1 MHPVLRTTSALGLL
15 VFLLSATA
23 SLQGAPQAR
32 HPARAKAV
40 QELERSLGIVGACK
54 TDPGSGAVR
63 RLRFVS
69 LETGRGLPDQAA
81 RGFLERHREAFGL
94 LRGDCGMAETGVA
107 TSTAGHHVR
116 YRQTLRGLPV
126 LDADILVDLD
136 HEGRVQDLASDSLP
150 DLELTTGRCTVDGTR
165 AIRIARAHLSVQGAL
180 RADAAVSAVA
190 CPISTAVARPAWR
203 VTLPAV
209 SPLGDW
215 EVLVDQENGRVLK
228 VRNLLRHVR
237 GTGRV
242 FDPNPVVATQNTGL
256 RDNNDLDSAIPSG
269 AYSTV
274 PLENLDGSGMLR
286 GLYVNAFS
294 RLVSTSEVPIG
305 SITRASEPT
314 LQFNYGRSNKFFEE
328 VQAYYHLDRAQR
340 FIQGTLGFSNVMNWQ
355 LSVNVHAFPDDNSYY
370 SPNSKSLIFGE
381 GGVDDAEDAD
391 VLLHEY
397 GHAIQDDQVPGF
409 GSTSQAQAMGEGFGD
424 IFAALLLSAQGQ
436 AFNTPVVADWD
447 ATGYSTANPPA
458 LRRVDDLR
466 WNEQLRTLEEYVK
479 TYPRDVVGEEHRDGE
494 IWSHALW
501 AIRNQIGG
509 AGAGDRTLL
518 KLILESHFRLLP
530 SATFADGANAI
541 LAADSALNG
550 GANIA
555 TIRSVFVA
563 RGLLSSSGGP
573 VVAGIS
579 PRSGLN
585 DRATSAIITGFGF
598 TGATAVS
605 LSGAR
610 NVSLSPF
617 TVLSDSQLS
626 VNIPAGLPTGSYLV
640 NVTTPA
646 GTGSGPARFLAD
658 DHPDA
663 AADVRAADRFPPGSV
678 AGGNI
683 SDGGDLD
690 FFAFPAAGGNQYTI
704 ETNAGTDLDT
714 VLSVYLPDGLTEL
727 GSNDDI
733 STSNHHSR
741 LTTTVPSSGTYYV
754 SVRGY
759 DARVTGTYTVTASGA
774 GGVDLRVESLTGPST
789 VVAGQPVSMHLDVW
803 NSGNTSASGI
813 RVGLYAAPSSAPETE
828 LGFSVWSQVIAVLPG
843 NGHTT
848 FDPSGVLF
856 TETLVPGTYRL
867 TALVD
872 SAAAI
877 PELDETNNSRRLQGD
892 LAVSSPRP
900 TGSFTL
906 SAPAGLSIVALAR
919 QPLSATGKLYTAANL
934 AAELGSPFV
943 MWLVADAAGDPSFR
957 SYIPGLT
964 LGEPEPLTG
973 SRGYFVNL
981 TEARQTTLDG
991 LDWPDGTERIRLMRG
1006 VNVVAYPF
1014 GVPASETP
1022 ELLLQRTAAA
1032 YLGFVEDSAYPEDRF
1047 KTLLPGSSKT
1057 GMTLRAGRGYLLVVP
1072 SPVSEPI
1079 SLPRP

>member
-1 MHPVLRTTSALGLL
+1 MHPVLRITNTLGLL
-15 VFLLSATA
+15 VFLFSTAT
-23 SLQGAPQAR
+23 SLQGAPPAR

-40 QELERSLGIVGACK
+40 RELERSLGIAGACK

-94 LRGDCGMAETGVA
+94 LRGDGGMAETRVA
-107 TSTAGHHVR
+107 TSAAGNHVR

-126 LDADILVDLD
+126 LDADIVVDLD
-136 HEGRVQDLASDSLP
+136 REGRVQALASDSLP
-150 DLELTTGRCTVDGTR
+150 DLELATGPCTVDGTR

-180 RADAAVSAVA
+180 RADAAFSAVA

-215 EVLVDQENGRVLK
+215 EVLVDQANGRVLK
-228 VRNLLRHVR
+228 VRNLLRRVR

-242 FDPNPVVATQNTGL
+242 FDPNPVVATQNTAL
-256 RDNNDLDSAIPSG
+256 RDNNDLDSAVPAG

-328 VQAYYHLDRAQR
+328 VMAYYHLDRAQR
-340 FIQGTLGFSNVMNWQ
+340 FIQGTLGFDNVMNWQ

-397 GHAIQDDQVPGF
+397 GHAIQDDQVPGY
-409 GSTSQAQAMGEGFGD
+409 GSNSEGQAMGEGFGD
-424 IFAALLLSAQGQ
+424 IFAVLFLSAQGQ
-436 AFNTPVVADWD
+436 TFNTPVVADWD
-447 ATGYSTANPPA
+447 ATGYSVANPPA
-458 LRRVDDLR
+458 LRRVDGAKIFRQD
-466 WNEQLRTLEEYVK
+466 W
-479 TYPRDVVGEEHRDGE
+479 VGEEHRDGE
-494 IWSHALW
+494 IWSGALW
-501 AIRNQIGG
+501 AIRNLIGG
-509 AGAGDRTLL
+509 AGVGDRTLL
-518 KLILESHFRLLP
+518 KLILQSHFSLLP

-550 GANIA
+550 GVNIA
-555 TIRSVFVA
+555 TMRSVFVA

-579 PRSGLN
+579 PRTELN
-585 DRATSAIITGFGF
+585 DRATSALINGFGF

-605 LSGAR
+605 LSGAQ

-626 VNIPAGLPTGSYLV
+626 VNIPSALPTGSYLV

-663 AADVRAADRFPPGSV
+663 AANVRAADRFPPGSV

-683 SDGGDLD
+683 GDGGDRD
-690 FFAFPAAGGNQYTI
+690 YFAFPAAGGNQYTI

-714 VLSVYLPDGLTEL
+714 VLTVYRPDGLTEL

-733 STSNHHSR
+733 STSDHHSR
-741 LTTTVPSSGTYYV
+741 VTTTVPSSGTYYV

-759 DARVTGTYTVTASGA
+759 DARVTGTYTVTAGGA
-774 GGVDLRVESLTGPST
+774 GGVDLRIESLTGPST
-789 VVAGQPVSMHLDVW
+789 VVAGQSVSMHLDVW
-803 NSGNTSASGI
+803 NSGNTNASSI
-813 RVGLYAAPSSAPETE
+813 QVGLYAALSSAPESE
-828 LGFSVWSQVIAVLPG
+828 LGFLAWSQVIAVLPG

-856 TETLVPGTYRL
+856 TETLVPGSYRL
-867 TALVD
+867 TAVVD

-877 PELDETNNSRRLQGD
+877 PELDETNNSRRLSGD

-900 TGSFTL
+900 TGSFAL

-919 QPLSATGKLYTAANL
+919 QPLSAIGKLYTAADL
-934 AAELGSPFV
+934 ATELGSPFV
-943 MWLVADAAGDPSFR
+943 TWLAPDAAGDPVFR

-964 LGEPEPLTG
+964 LGEPEPLSG

-981 TEARQTTLDG
+981 TQARQTTLDG
-991 LDWPDGTERIRLMRG
+991 MDWPDGTERIRLMRG

-1014 GVPASETP
+1014 GVPATETP

-1032 YLGFVEDSAYPEDRF
+1032 YLGFVEDSAYPEERF

-1057 GMTLRAGRGYLLVVP
+1057 GMTLQAGRGYLLVVP